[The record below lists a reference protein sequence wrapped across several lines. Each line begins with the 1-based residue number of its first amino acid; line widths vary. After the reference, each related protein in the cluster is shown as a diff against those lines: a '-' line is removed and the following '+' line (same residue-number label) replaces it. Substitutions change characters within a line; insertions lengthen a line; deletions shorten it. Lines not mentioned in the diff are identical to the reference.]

1 VTTGPPA
8 TAYLSESYGSGVY
21 TMTTV
26 LIARHEGQRL
36 RAALR
41 DQLGDAVGTRAARML
56 APARQSVVQIL
67 ADHAPHAVVAVEAPY
82 VSARAGREAA
92 RARCLATTAALSAAG
107 GARWL
112 TAEPRTLPRHSPTG
126 RRAHNLNRADRR
138 TLAAAQEEGLVD
150 ADVSLRFDSRRQEP
164 LLVLPDVIGWL
175 VHISLVSGDPARMAG
190 VAHHVHLAD
199 AQADHATP
207 PDSGIAGG
215 AAIGG
220 DAQIREGGEIG
231 GGPETRA
238 GDEKREGR
246 GAAHSRSSPTPPPS
260 RVPDNAGSDSTEA
273 SLRPESHATSKGST
287 RLGRELTYHLAAA
300 RAHRATT
307 AYRHIHAAR
316 IDLYQQAGVADEQML
331 RRLDIAR
338 VDLMRVE
345 PDLRRA
351 AQHAT
356 AQAQRLL
363 GRIYWPPV
371 LPSVISA
378 KANLSVEPERDPGTD
393 EPVPRIRGPYL
404 EGP

>member
-1 VTTGPPA
+1 VTADPPA

-41 DQLGDAVGTRAARML
+41 DQLGDAIGTRAARML
-56 APARQSVVQIL
+56 APARHSVVQIL

-82 VSARAGREAA
+82 VSGRAGREAA
-92 RARCLATTAALSAAG
+92 RARCLARTAALSAEG

-112 TAEPRTLPRHSPTG
+112 TAELRTLPRHSPTG

-190 VAHHVHLAD
+190 VAHHVRLAD
-199 AQADHATP
+199 AQADHSTS
-207 PDSGIAGG
+207 PDTDTMSSPE
-215 AAIGG
+215 
-220 DAQIREGGEIG
+220 RR
-231 GGPETRA
+231 GGPETPQ
-238 GDEKREGR
+238 DHETREGR
-246 GAAHSRSSPTPPPS
+246 GAAHPRSSPTPPPS
-260 RVPDNAGSDSTEA
+260 RVPDNAGSDSTAA
-273 SLRPESHATSKGST
+273 SLSPESHATRTGST
-287 RLGRELTYHLAAA
+287 RLGRELIYHLAAA
-300 RAHRATT
+300 RAHHATT
-307 AYRHIHAAR
+307 AYRHVHAAR
-316 IDLYQQAGVADEQML
+316 LDLYQQAGVADEQML
-331 RRLDIAR
+331 RRLDTAR
-338 VDLMRVE
+338 ADLMRVE

-351 AQHAT
+351 AQHAAT
-356 AQAQRLL
+356 HAQRLL

-371 LPSVISA
+371 LPSVIDA
-378 KANLSVEPERDPGTD
+378 KANLPPEPERGPGLD
-393 EPVPRIRGPYL
+393 ELHPRMRGPYL